1 MRLAACYPGEIGGVV
16 FDMDGVLTDTEPI
29 HARAMKA
36 LLARFHAVLT
46 ARDYAQLVGL
56 GHEEYWRSVR
66 KRFCLSDPAPVL
78 AAQFERILLPSI
90 EEATPTPS
98 ARFLLNDLGNAGVP
112 LALASSS
119 PRRIVDATL
128 LALGFQTAFNV
139 SVAGDEI
146 QVGKPG
152 PEIYVVAA
160 ARLGVET
167 GRCVAIEDSVPGM
180 VSARAA
186 GMRVIGLAS
195 RYVNGTPSADL
206 IIRSLLDLA
215 DDRPWHLRTSEVE

>member
-1 MRLAACYPGEIGGVV
+1 
-16 FDMDGVLTDTEPI
+16 
-29 HARAMKA
+29 
-36 LLARFHAVLT
+36 VLT